1 MKYLKLPNRAT
12 ISILMKLLT
21 SEEKHIQ
28 RYTSYIK
35 ITPIKCIKSFLPYRL
50 SLKHLLIFLEIN
62 GFETIVTKKSL
73 VITVPRNSLA
83 SALHRILDEIE
94 MKQEQIKR
102 SIQKATDNLKL
113 ALESNKILKSM
124 LDISVENEKCLTS
137 LLP

>member
-1 MKYLKLPNRAT
+1 
-12 ISILMKLLT
+12 MKLLT
-21 SEEKHIQ
+21 SEEKYIQ
-28 RYTSYIK
+28 RCASYIK
-35 ITPIKCIKSFLPYRL
+35 ITPIKFIKGFLPYRL

-62 GFETIVTKKSL
+62 GFETIATKNSL

-94 MKQEQIKR
+94 MKQEQIKK

-113 ALESNKILKSM
+113 ALESNNILKSM
-124 LDISVENEKCLTS
+124 LDISVENEKRLTS